1 MFGYMT
7 LQIYIILEGF
17 HVKLGV
23 DRGTWGSSQEIYRN
37 TFPMLILKT
46 DPSYLGK
53 YAHHYFTIHSPRL

>member
-23 DRGTWGSSQEIYRN
+23 DRGTWGSSQEIYGN
-37 TFPMLILKT
+37 TYSNVDFEN
-46 DPSYLGK
+46 
-53 YAHHYFTIHSPRL
+53 